1 VLAEGRVG
9 EAAEGSDG
17 KPPAPTQVL
26 QTEPKRRRSHRRVAT
41 RTIVLVV
48 LVGVGLFFLI
58 PIVWLL
64 LAPTKS
70 HTALIA
76 NGPFAFGSFSQLGTT
91 WHNLYTYENG
101 VILIWLRNS
110 ATYTLAGTII
120 GVCVAIPAGYGLA
133 VTQFVGRKVLLSVTL
148 VVMLVPANA
157 LALPLFLGF
166 NDIHMVGNVFSV
178 ILPFGFFPFG
188 VYLAYIY
195 FSTALPEELLAASRI
210 DGCTEW
216 NTFRY
221 IAVPLAKPVIGLVFF
236 FSFVGNWNNFFLP
249 FLMLPQTG
257 RLPASVGLEQLLSI
271 SPAFNPSNGGQFSSL
286 WQPQICLAIIIT
298 IAPIMLVFIFA
309 QRTLVKG
316 LLAGSTKE

>member
-1 VLAEGRVG
+1 MLTQ
-9 EAAEGSDG
+9 G
-17 KPPAPTQVL
+17 KLDSPVPPLVAPVTR
-26 QTEPKRRRSHRRVAT
+26 TAPRARRRTVGKTIAV
-41 RTIVLVV
+41 IVLIAVA
-48 LVGVGLFFLI
+48 LFFLV

-70 HTALIA
+70 HTNLIA
-76 NGPFAFGSFSQLGTT
+76 QGPFAFGSFSQLGTT
-91 WHNLYTYENG
+91 WHNLYSYENG
-101 VILIWLRNS
+101 AILLWLRNS
-110 ATYTLAGTII
+110 AIYTLAGSIL
-120 GVCVAIPAGYGLA
+120 GVAVAIPAGYGLA
-133 VTQFVGRKVLLSVTL
+133 VTQFLGRKVLLSITL

-166 NDIHMVGNVFSV
+166 NDVHMVGNVFSV
-178 ILPFGFFPFG
+178 ILPFAFFPFG

-195 FSTALPEELLAASRI
+195 FSTAVPEELLAASRV

-216 NTFRY
+216 KTFRY
-221 IAVPLAKPVIGLVFF
+221 VAAPLAKPVIGLVFF
-236 FSFVGNWNNFFLP
+236 FSFVANWNNFFLP
-249 FLMLPQTG
+249 YLMLPETS

-271 SPAFNPSNGGQFSSL
+271 SPAFNPSNGGQFSNI

-309 QRTLVKG
+309 QRTLVQG